1 MKIKRVLLSLC
12 LSPIFL
18 YGQDI
23 QSPDGLLKVIL
34 KSESEKTTYVVTY
47 KNKTML
53 EESPLGLESTI
64 GDFST
69 GLTFLSESKKQV
81 EENYY
86 LPNGKTS
93 RIHYLA
99 NELTVSYLNKNKDT
113 LQVLFRVSN
122 NDIALAYRL
131 ASPKQTHCTIKR
143 ELTGFNFPAHTTT
156 FITPQAPSGE
166 GWMKTKPSYE
176 EEYTNE
182 EPIGT
187 PSKYRLGYTFP
198 ALFHLGNDGWVL
210 LSETGVTS
218 RYAGTRLS
226 EGNQEGLYTIAF
238 PEKEENGGMGDN
250 TVTSNLPLITSWKT
264 ITVGETLKPIVET
277 TSAYNGMKPVYTA
290 SQPYKPGRSTWSWI
304 LWQDES
310 CNYKDQQIFIDLA
323 AEMGYEYILI
333 DALWDKQI
341 GYENMPSL
349 IAYAQSKGVDVILWY
364 NSNGAWNDAPQGP
377 KQRMDTAPARQK
389 EMAWMKSLG
398 VKGIKVDFFGG
409 DKQTTMKLYEDILT
423 DANQYGIFVVFHGT
437 TLPRGW
443 ERMYP
448 NHMGSEAALVSENLV
463 FSQDFANKEAYTST
477 MLPFTRN
484 AVSAMD
490 FGPVFFNK
498 RFSKQ
503 ADKGTIRKTTDAFQL
518 ATSILYQSPVQH
530 FGITPNNIQEQPEYV
545 INFMKKIPTTWDE
558 TRFIDG
564 YPGKYCVMA
573 RRFGSKWYIGATN
586 ASNSLQSYTL
596 SLPWL
601 IGKEVTVLFDHK
613 DRSVGF
619 KTAKID
625 KKGLLK
631 IELENLGGCVI
642 YSNE

>member
-69 GLTFLSESKKQV
+69 GLTFLSESKKQI

-198 ALFHLGNDGWVL
+198 ALFHLGNTGWVL

-333 DALWDKQI
+333 DALWDRQI

>member
-1 MKIKRVLLSLC
+1 
-12 LSPIFL
+12 
-18 YGQDI
+18 
-23 QSPDGLLKVIL
+23 
-34 KSESEKTTYVVTY
+34 
-47 KNKTML
+47 ML

-69 GLTFLSESKKQV
+69 GLTFLSESKKQI

-198 ALFHLGNDGWVL
+198 ALFHLGNTGWVL

-545 INFMKKIPTTWDE
+545 INFMKKTPTSWDE

>member
-69 GLTFLSESKKQV
+69 GLTFLSESKKQI

-198 ALFHLGNDGWVL
+198 ALFHLGNTGWVL

-250 TVTSNLPLITSWKT
+250 TVTSNLPLTTSWKT
-264 ITVGETLKPIVET
+264 ITVGETLKPIIET

-443 ERMYP
+443 ERIYP

-564 YPGKYCVMA
+564 YPGKYCIMA

>member
-69 GLTFLSESKKQV
+69 GLTFLSESKKQI

-198 ALFHLGNDGWVL
+198 ALFHLGNTGWVL

-443 ERMYP
+443 ERIYP

-545 INFMKKIPTTWDE
+545 INFMKKTPTTWDE

>member
-1 MKIKRVLLSLC
+1 
-12 LSPIFL
+12 
-18 YGQDI
+18 
-23 QSPDGLLKVIL
+23 
-34 KSESEKTTYVVTY
+34 
-47 KNKTML
+47 ML

-69 GLTFLSESKKQV
+69 GLTFLSESKKQI

-198 ALFHLGNDGWVL
+198 ALFHLGNTGWVL

-530 FGITPNNIQEQPEYV
+530 FGITPNNIQEEPEYV

>member
-1 MKIKRVLLSLC
+1 
-12 LSPIFL
+12 
-18 YGQDI
+18 
-23 QSPDGLLKVIL
+23 
-34 KSESEKTTYVVTY
+34 
-47 KNKTML
+47 ML

-69 GLTFLSESKKQV
+69 GLTFLSESKKQI

-198 ALFHLGNDGWVL
+198 ALFHLGNTGWVL

-601 IGKEVTVLFDHK
+601 IVKEVTVLFDHK